1 MGSVLRLIGYGLA
14 ALAVI
19 ALLSTWQ
26 HRSAQLAAANTA
38 GARCVAL
45 YDELGSIAEKQNAAL
60 ADSRRRVAEQQ
71 RIIDA
76 LRMQVELQAQH

>member
-1 MGSVLRLIGYGLA
+1 MGSAPRLIGYGLA

-26 HRSAQLAAANTA
+26 HRSAQLAAS
-38 GARCVAL
+38 R
-45 YDELGSIAEKQNAAL
+45 SAL
-60 ADSRRRVAEQQ
+60 ATCAGNFATLSTHSNEQQ

-76 LRMQVELQAQH
+76 LRMQVELQAAP

>member
-26 HRSAQLAAANTA
+26 HRSAQLAASRGALETCA
-38 GARCVAL
+38 GNFA
-45 YDELGSIAEKQNAAL
+45 ELSTHSN
-60 ADSRRRVAEQQ
+60 EQR

>member
-1 MGSVLRLIGYGLA
+1 MGSAHRLIAYGLA

-26 HRSAQLAAANTA
+26 HRSAQLTA
-38 GARCVAL
+38 SRGALEICAG
-45 YDELGSIAEKQNAAL
+45 DFAELSTHSK
-60 ADSRRRVAEQQ
+60 EQQ

-76 LRMQVELQAQH
+76 LRMQVELQAK